1 MDPLEY
7 YARQGAALFPI
18 PAGKKAPGSKE
29 FWPAPPD
36 SAGVVRAG
44 SFKDNASRDP
54 AQWEKWRTEH
64 PGCNFG
70 VVAFASQWITL
81 DTDIKPVTGQTAEDA
96 RAEAWSMRGELFK
109 SWGMNPDTLPHV
121 QSAHGGWHDHF
132 ALPAHI
138 DAATLRQPDAIKGR
152 INVRVKGYTVA
163 AGSYYDGSEKNDAP
177 GHYQLFDNAAPPH
190 AAPPAL
196 IEHCAPPKRRET
208 SANVGTHDFDDTKAL
223 YQWMAEN
230 GAIQSD
236 DDWRNAG
243 MAAKI
248 EFGDAGLEIWETLAT
263 RAGGLTAESLNR
275 WNSFDTEPS
284 ANAVT
289 LKSILKLARD
299 NGWTG
304 TVRPSVGSMFA
315 GVAQLAPGSAPSIA
329 PFEGV
334 PGPNDP
340 EEYPTPEGG
349 FTKTL
354 AQSLAGFMPPD
365 YLVDGILQRRFCYSI
380 TAQTGIGKTVVAM
393 RIAAHVAIGKS
404 ICDIGVERGD
414 VLYFAGENPTD
425 VQMRWL
431 GLCKEMALDPNTL
444 NIHVVEGA
452 MHLSKVADR
461 ITQEVIAIGRP
472 MALVIVDTA
481 AAYFE
486 EDNDNDNVQAGNHA
500 RRLRSLCGLPGGP
513 CVLVLCHPTK
523 NAQDDNLVPR
533 GGGAFLN
540 EVDGNIALRRE
551 GDTITAFALVKF
563 RGPEFPP
570 INFGL
575 KVIRDHPQLV
585 DTKGRPVPT
594 IVALPISAAEQ
605 QRREEKAN
613 RDEDKVLEILCNNP
627 GFGPADIARAM
638 GWGTDGKKA
647 TRALQSLEKEK
658 LAKKTKKVW
667 TATPE
672 GQKYFNS
679 IAGAAAR
686 PVQTLAP
693 LAPANLAPGQFPTPQ
708 RPGTP
713 PPMPP
718 VPGT

>member
-1 MDPLEY
+1 MTDPLSY
-7 YARQGAALFPI
+7 YAKQGAALFPI
-18 PAGKKAPGSKE
+18 PAGRKAPGGIVE
-29 FWPAPPD
+29 
-36 SAGVVRAG
+36 

-54 AQWEKWRTEH
+54 AQWAKWRAEH

-70 VVAFASQWITL
+70 VVAFASNWITL
-81 DTDIKPVTGQTAEDA
+81 DTDIKPIEGQTKEDA
-96 RAEAWSMRGELFK
+96 RAEAWAMRGELFK
-109 SWGMNPDTLPHV
+109 SWGMDPDTLPHV
-121 QSAHGGWHDHF
+121 ESAHGGWHDHF
-132 ALPAHI
+132 ALPAGI
-138 DAATLRQPDAIKGR
+138 DATTLRQPDAIRGR

-163 AGSYYDGSEKNDAP
+163 AGGYYDGSEKNDAP
-177 GHYQLFDNAAPPH
+177 GHYQLFANAGPPHPAPPQ
-190 AAPPAL
+190 L
-196 IEHCAPPKRRET
+196 LEHCSPAKPREV
-208 SANVGTHDFDDTKAL
+208 SAAIGTHDIDDTKAL
-223 YQWMAEN
+223 YKWMAEN

-248 EFGDAGLEIWETLAT
+248 EFGDAGLDVWGMLAT
-263 RAGGLTAESLNR
+263 RAGGLTSESMTR

-289 LKSILKLARD
+289 LKSILKLAKD

-304 TVRPSVGSMFA
+304 SIRPSMSSMFA
-315 GVAQLAPGSAPSIA
+315 GVAQLAGSPDIPLPIGA
-329 PFEGV
+329 
-334 PGPNDP
+334 PGPSNP
-340 EEYPTPEGG
+340 AAEFEAAHPTPPGG
-349 FTKTL
+349 FTKSL

-365 YLVDGILQRRFCYSI
+365 YLIDGILQRRFCYSM
-380 TAQTGIGKTVVAM
+380 TGQTGTGKTCVAM
-393 RIAAHVAIGKS
+393 RAAAHVAIGKP
-404 ICDIGVERGD
+404 IGDIGVEQGD

-431 GLCKEMALDPNTL
+431 GLCKEMGLDPDKL
-444 NIHVVEGA
+444 PIHVVEGS
-452 MHLSKVADR
+452 MHLSQVAER

-540 EVDGNIALRRE
+540 EVDGNIALRRDGE
-551 GDTITAFALVKF
+551 TIVAFALGKF
-563 RGPEFPP
+563 RGPEFTP

-575 KVIRDHPQLV
+575 KVIRDHPSLV

-594 IVALPISAAEQ
+594 IVAIPISAAEH
-605 QRREEKAN
+605 QRQEERAQSS
-613 RDEDKVLEILCNNP
+613 EDKVLELLCNEP
-627 GFGPADIARAM
+627 GLKQKDICDKL
-638 GWGTDGKKA
+638 GWASHSSASRILRNLVD
-647 TRALQSLEKEK
+647 EK
-658 LAKKTKKVW
+658 LVKSTRGYW

-672 GQKYFNS
+672 GQKSLNLV
-679 IAGAAAR
+679 AGAAAR
-686 PVQTLAP
+686 PVRKAAP
-693 LAPANLAPGQFPTPQ
+693 LTPAVLGGAAFPTPA
-708 RPGTP
+708 RPGSA

-718 VPGT
+718 VPS